1 MSNVHCSDG
10 NAATEYYREMLRFKK
25 MKPRKARKVAIEFAK
40 ALPSIMRSLT
50 WILRRKRGR
59 SEKMEA
65 LKMIER
71 FAKALREA
79 QIETGITIKP
89 NEAIVIWND
98 YNQSH
103 ICGFKVLQC
112 PSVAGCTLAVEDAY
126 GKFGKLIR
134 TFEDLMMC
142 GM

>member
-1 MSNVHCSDG
+1 MR
-10 NAATEYYREMLRFKK
+10 EYKF
-25 MKPRKARKVAIEFAK
+25 
-40 ALPSIMRSLT
+40 
-50 WILRRKRGR
+50 R
-59 SEKMEA
+59 SEEMED
-65 LKMIER
+65 LKMIEK

-89 NEAIVIWND
+89 SEAIVIWND

-126 GKFGKLIR
+126 GKFGKLVR
-134 TFEDLMMC
+134 TFEDLMMIE
-142 GM
+142 M

>member
-1 MSNVHCSDG
+1 
-10 NAATEYYREMLRFKK
+10 
-25 MKPRKARKVAIEFAK
+25 
-40 ALPSIMRSLT
+40 
-50 WILRRKRGR
+50 
-59 SEKMEA
+59 MED
-65 LKMIER
+65 LKMIEK

-89 NEAIVIWND
+89 SEAIVIWND

-112 PSVAGCTLAVEDAY
+112 PSVAGCTLAVEDI
-126 GKFGKLIR
+126 GKFGKLVR
-134 TFEDLMMC
+134 TFEDLMMY

>member
-1 MSNVHCSDG
+1 
-10 NAATEYYREMLRFKK
+10 
-25 MKPRKARKVAIEFAK
+25 
-40 ALPSIMRSLT
+40 
-50 WILRRKRGR
+50 
-59 SEKMEA
+59 MED
-65 LKMIER
+65 LKMIEK

-89 NEAIVIWND
+89 SEAIVIWND

-112 PSVAGCTLAVEDAY
+112 PSVVRCTLAVEDAY
-126 GKFGKLIR
+126 GKFGKLVR
-134 TFEDLMMC
+134 TFEDLMMN

>member
-1 MSNVHCSDG
+1 
-10 NAATEYYREMLRFKK
+10 
-25 MKPRKARKVAIEFAK
+25 
-40 ALPSIMRSLT
+40 
-50 WILRRKRGR
+50 
-59 SEKMEA
+59 MED
-65 LKMIER
+65 LKMIEK

-79 QIETGITIKP
+79 QKETGITIKP
-89 NEAIVIWND
+89 SEAIVIWND

-112 PSVAGCTLAVEDAY
+112 PSVAGCTLAVEDIY
-126 GKFGKLIR
+126 GKFGKLVR